1 MGGGQR
7 AMHPPS
13 QRRHRALHTKTATE
27 TNLSHTQHRQH
38 YRGRRNIP
46 PKSSMTISTYG
57 TALRLEI
64 STRLISVDGGFATAL
79 DTTDHVGRRS
89 RRLPMRLALLGEA
102 DAVTLHGR
110 MSDLGLTTDCDFGG
124 MTEAWQQAG
133 SGGYALIFML
143 EPSSTRSEEI
153 AAVTNV
159 DFLTSGQDDLA
170 AHGLRNR
177 VCLRFGCTPE
187 KNRIKNLSAQKTLVA
202 TAESTGREGSEASA
216 RTEGV
221 WWYCASAALEFAN
234 IHVQDQLAYGNED
247 LRQPDIEQHAGDG
260 RPVGCAP
267 VVPWITALVCSSY
280 VSGAGIYYGRVF
292 LPLGCQCQLPCREAR
307 FSGSGRFAG
316 PALRLVSGCPLFARK
331 RGTPGTIARPPGTL
345 LSMAE
350 APDLSSAPTD
360 ATMDAAKSGTRYSAT
375 VASFAPVVPWITAL
389 VCSSYVS
396 GAGIYYGRVFLPLG
410 CQCQLPCREARF
422 SGCGR
427 FAGPALRLV
436 SGCPLF
442 ARKRG
447 TPGTIARPP
456 GTLLSMA
463 EAPDLSSAPT
473 DATMDAAKSGTRY
486 SATVASFHLFTGWA
500 LFCGYVGANFTF
512 WRHSKR
518 SQQQEWHRLSWKSLA
533 GGRRSATPAS
543 CLVSGSHSVA
553 WACDPSLWYAS
564 YRPAPQELMDA
575 EASSLEHR
583 LEYGGQL

>member
-1 MGGGQR
+1 
-7 AMHPPS
+7 
-13 QRRHRALHTKTATE
+13 
-27 TNLSHTQHRQH
+27 
-38 YRGRRNIP
+38 
-46 PKSSMTISTYG
+46 MTISTYG

-316 PALRLVSGCPLFARK
+316 PALRLVSGCH
-331 RGTPGTIARPPGTL
+331 
-345 LSMAE
+345 
-350 APDLSSAPTD
+350 
-360 ATMDAAKSGTRYSAT
+360 
-375 VASFAPVVPWITAL
+375 
-389 VCSSYVS
+389 
-396 GAGIYYGRVFLPLG
+396 
-410 CQCQLPCREARF
+410 
-422 SGCGR
+422 
-427 FAGPALRLV
+427 
-436 SGCPLF
+436 LF

-486 SATVASFHLFTGWA
+486 SATVASFHLFELPEASRTITLAHLFQQDISFPMSGPFYICGDTEADANQLTLRMTRAATSFTLLLDVGCSGPASTAMERLLRQRQQIFSA
-500 LFCGYVGANFTF
+500 LKGIDGPSGRSVKAGASPTF
-512 WRHSKR
+512 FSSLTVDDDGRAAASG
-518 SQQQEWHRLSWKSLA
+518 SQQAELAGAATHSFSHRLDD
-533 GGRRSATPAS
+533 
-543 CLVSGSHSVA
+543 VA
-553 WACDPSLWYAS
+553 
-564 YRPAPQELMDA
+564 
-575 EASSLEHR
+575 
-583 LEYGGQL
+583 QL